1 MTSFQPSSRFN
12 AQRSQFRQDFD
23 ANPLPTLGLSRTQQQ
38 EYSIRKAILASVTG
52 NWNNAGFERELSN
65 EIAARSNKSTGGAFI
80 PISDLL
86 IPLNNTRATY
96 AVGASTTGGATV
108 QTSVSTDYISFL
120 RNKALI
126 MLMGARMLSGLNGN
140 LNIPRQSGIAS
151 TYWVGEGGAVSQ
163 SESTFDDVRLR
174 PKTVGNIS
182 RYTRSFLLQTS
193 LDVEGFIR
201 QDLASGIALEIDRTA
216 INGSGS
222 SNQPLGILNYPS
234 AQVVSLGTNG
244 GAPTYDAIIQM
255 ETALSSTNSD
265 IGALGFLTTPQARG
279 KLKRTLKNPSASNS
293 DYVWENA
300 SNYDDLI
307 GQGLL
312 NGYRAGVSNQVP
324 ADLTKGTGTNL
335 SAIIFGNFDDLLIGS
350 WGELEILANPYG
362 DGFDSGDVRVRALQ
376 TVDIQARRQNS
387 FCVIKDAIT
396 N

>member
-1 MTSFQPSSRFN
+1 MNVFQPLNRFN
-12 AQRSQFRQDFD
+12 SQRPQFFREFD

-52 NWNNAGFERELSN
+52 NWNDAGFEREISN
-65 EIAARSNKSTGGAFI
+65 EIAARSNRSTGGAFV

-86 IPLNNTRATY
+86 IPLENRSTY
-96 AVGASTTGGATV
+96 AVGASATGGATV

-126 MLMGARMLSGLNGN
+126 MLMGARMLSDLNGN
-140 LNIPRQSGIAS
+140 LNIPRQSGIAV

-201 QDLASGIALEIDRTA
+201 QDLASGIALEIDRAA

-244 GAPTYDAIIQM
+244 GAPNYDSIIQM
-255 ETALSSTNSD
+255 ETLASTINAD
-265 IGALGFLTTPQARG
+265 VGALGFLTTPNARG
-279 KLKRTLKNPSASNS
+279 KLKRTLKNPTAANS
-293 DYVWENA
+293 DWIWENA
-300 SNYDDLI
+300 SNYDDQI
-307 GQGLL
+307 GNGLL

-324 ADLTKGTGTNL
+324 SNLTKGTGTNL
-335 SAIIFGNFDDLLIGS
+335 SAIIFGNFNELLIGS

-362 DGFDSGDVRVRALQ
+362 DGYDSGDVKVRALQ
-376 TVDIQARRQNS
+376 TVDIQARHENS

>member
-1 MTSFQPSSRFN
+1 MNSYQPSSRFN
-12 AQRSQFRQDFD
+12 AQRPQFFREFD
-23 ANPLPTLGLSRTQQQ
+23 TNPLPTLGLSRTQQQ

-52 NWNNAGFERELSN
+52 NWNDAGFERELSN
-65 EIAARSNKSTGGAFI
+65 EIAAKSNKSTGGCFI

-86 IPLNNTRATY
+86 IPLANTRATY
-96 AVGASTTGGATV
+96 ATGASATGGATV
-108 QTSVSTDYISFL
+108 QASVSTDYISFL

-140 LNIPRQSGIAS
+140 LNIPRQTGIAS

-201 QDLASGIALEIDRTA
+201 QDLASGIALEIDRAA

-234 AQVVSLGTNG
+234 AQVVSLGNNG
-244 GAPTYDAIIQM
+244 GEPNYDSIIQM
-255 ETALSSTNSD
+255 ETAISSTNSD
-265 IGALGFLTTPQARG
+265 IGALGFLTTPQVRG
-279 KLKRTLKNPSASNS
+279 KLKRTLKNPSSANS
-293 DYVWENA
+293 DYTWENA

-324 ADLTKGTGTNL
+324 ATLTKGTGTNL
-335 SAIIFGNFDDLLIGS
+335 SAIIFGNFNELLIGS

-362 DGFDSGDVRVRALQ
+362 DGFDSGDVKVRALQ

-387 FCVIKDAIT
+387 FCVVKDAVT

>member
-1 MTSFQPSSRFN
+1 MNSYQPSSRFN
-12 AQRSQFRQDFD
+12 AERPQFRRDFD
-23 ANPLPTLGLSRTQQQ
+23 ANPLPTLGLTPKMQQ

-52 NWNNAGFERELSN
+52 NWNDAGFERELSN
-65 EIAARSNKSTGGAFI
+65 EIAAKSNRSTGGAFI

-86 IPLNNTRATY
+86 IPLNNSRATY
-96 AVGASTTGGATV
+96 ATAASATGGVTV

-140 LNIPRQSGIAS
+140 LNIPRQTGIAS

-163 SESTFDDVRLR
+163 SESTFDYVPLR

-201 QDLASGIALEIDRTA
+201 QDIASGIALEIDRAA

-244 GAPTYDAIIQM
+244 SAPTYDSIIQM
-255 ETALSSTNSD
+255 ETAISSTNSD
-265 IGALGFLTTPQARG
+265 IGALGFLTTPNARG

-293 DYVWENA
+293 DYTWENA
-300 SNYDDLI
+300 SNYDDQI
-307 GQGLL
+307 GNGLL

-376 TVDIQARRQNS
+376 TVDIQARQQNS
-387 FCVIKDAIT
+387 FCAIKDAIT
-396 N
+396 I